1 MANRRETALDA
12 VRGLCIASM
21 VIGHLCIGSPLWM
34 LVHIVPG
41 VDGASGFVLLA
52 GVVLGMV
59 SSRRARRSVVEAERR
74 VGRRLILLYVAHIA
88 LAGAA
93 VVAGILAPRES
104 LPDLEAYS
112 ASRIAGWLLTLQINP
127 ENIDILSLYVIIMA
141 LTMLW
146 VPLLARGW
154 WHVVVAS
161 SIALYV
167 TSLATEWGRLPD
179 QPNPDTYFAWASWQA
194 LYCSG
199 LLVGW
204 HWERIA
210 PALRSRRA
218 RVVAWA
224 TFVVLLLAHTG
235 ALVAGIVDPVFGK
248 SYCAPGR
255 IVMAWAVFT
264 LLYHLARRLERTRP
278 RLVAPVAT
286 IGSRSLACFVTLCAI
301 GIALPYAIGTDQT
314 TVVAQIVA
322 VAVVIAMWPVARIRG
337 VLGTHLT
344 RARTSTVHRV
354 LPSRDRTPT
363 G

>member
-1 MANRRETALDA
+1 MATRRETALDV

-59 SSRRARRSVVEAERR
+59 SSRRVRRSVAEAERR
-74 VGRRLILLYVAHIA
+74 VGRRLLLLYVAHIS

-93 VVAGILAPRES
+93 VVAGILAPRDS
-104 LPDLEAYS
+104 LPDLETYS
-112 ASRIAGWLLTLQINP
+112 ASRVVGWLLTLQINP
-127 ENIDILSLYVIIMA
+127 ENIDILSLYVILMA
-141 LTMLW
+141 LTLLW

-161 SIALYV
+161 SVALYV
-167 TSLATEWGRLPD
+167 LSLITDWGRLPD
-179 QPNPDTYFAWASWQA
+179 QPHPQTYFAWASWQA

-204 HWERIA
+204 HWERLA
-210 PALRSRRA
+210 PAVQSRRA
-218 RVVAWA
+218 RVVA
-224 TFVVLLLAHTG
+224 TVTVVVLLAVYVV
-235 ALVAGIVDPVFGK
+235 AFVAGVVDPLFGK
-248 SYCAPGR
+248 TYCAPGR
-255 IVMAWAVFT
+255 IVVAWAVFT

-286 IGSRSLACFVTLCAI
+286 IGSRSLACFIALCAL
-301 GIALPYAIGTDQT
+301 GLAVPYAIGTDQT
-314 TVVAQIVA
+314 TLVAQL
-322 VAVVIAMWPVARIRG
+322 VAVVAVVAMWPVARIRG
-337 VLGTHLT
+337 AVGAPLT
-344 RARTSTVHRV
+344 RARTSTVQRV
-354 LPSRDRTPT
+354 LPSRERTPT

>member
-1 MANRRETALDA
+1 MANQRETALDV

-59 SSRRARRSVVEAERR
+59 SSRRARLSVAEAERR
-74 VGRRLILLYVAHIA
+74 VGRRLLLLYVAHVS
-88 LAGAA
+88 LAGTA
-93 VVAGILAPRES
+93 VVAGLLAPRDS
-104 LPDLEAYS
+104 LPDLEAFS

-127 ENIDILSLYVIIMA
+127 ENIDILSLYVILMA

-161 SIALYV
+161 SAALYV
-167 TSLATEWGRLPD
+167 LSLVTDWGRLPD
-179 QPNPDTYFAWASWQA
+179 QPHPQTYFAWASWQA

-204 HWERIA
+204 HWQRVA
-210 PALRSRRA
+210 PVLQSRRA
-218 RVVAWA
+218 RVVATV
-224 TFVVLLLAHTG
+224 TFVVLFAVHAIALLIG
-235 ALVAGIVDPVFGK
+235 VVDPLFGK
-248 SYCAPGR
+248 TYCAPGR
-255 IVMAWAVFT
+255 IVLAWAVIT

-286 IGSRSLACFVTLCAI
+286 IGSRSLACFITLCAL
-301 GIALPYAIGTDQT
+301 GIAIPYAIGTDQT
-314 TVVAQIVA
+314 TLVAQIVA
-322 VAVVIAMWPVARIRG
+322 VAAVVAMWPVARIRG
-337 VLGTHLT
+337 TLGTHLT
-344 RARTSTVHRV
+344 RARTSTVQRV
-354 LPSRDRTPT
+354 IPSRDRTPT